1 MRECLPAFA
10 AYDPGCGI
18 IGAVMKNQRVSRLLF
33 PFALAGLLLA
43 GGCKKQNQ
51 SAANENPAPAAAPA
65 PAPAPADQTAAAP
78 APAPTSAAPAS
89 ATPAPPPDAGTAMTA
104 APDAAMTAAPGAAMT
119 GAPSPALV
127 IPAGSHIAVTLRQA
141 VGSKISQPGDTFTAS
156 VAAPV
161 TVGGV
166 TLIRAGSTASGTV
179 VDAKPLGRFK
189 GGAVLSLRLDTVRVQ
204 GASYQVASS
213 TIERVEA
220 GKGKR
225 TGGLIGG
232 GAGLGAIIGGIAGG
246 GKGALIGGLAGAG
259 AGTAGA
265 GLTGKKDIV
274 IPAET
279 RLTFRL
285 ERSVHVSPK

>member
-1 MRECLPAFA
+1 
-10 AYDPGCGI
+10 
-18 IGAVMKNQRVSRLLF
+18 
-33 PFALAGLLLA
+33 
-43 GGCKKQNQ
+43 
-51 SAANENPAPAAAPA
+51 
-65 PAPAPADQTAAAP
+65 
-78 APAPTSAAPAS
+78 
-89 ATPAPPPDAGTAMTA
+89 
-104 APDAAMTAAPGAAMT
+104 
-119 GAPSPALV
+119 V

-156 VAAPV
+156 VARAIV
-161 TVGGV
+161 VGGATV
-166 TLIRAGSTASGTV
+166 VRAGSTASGTV

-189 GGAVLSLRLDTVRVQ
+189 GGAVLSLRLDTIRAD
-204 GASYQVASS
+204 GSSYQVATS

-232 GAGLGAIIGGIAGG
+232 GAGLGAIIGGLAGG

-279 RLTFRL
+279 TLTFRL
-285 ERSVHVSPK
+285 ERSVRVSQ